1 MHSLWKP
8 REGSEFG
15 RTWCNIS
22 SNRKGAASSPLFLS
36 PPFIIFVH
44 VPLFCCCHI
53 DIFFLTPTLAMDLL
67 DYGSSSDEEDA
78 DKKKAAAPPA
88 AAVAS
93 APKSILKKP
102 PAAAAAKPPATE
114 KLKKKILSL
123 QAVLPPH
130 ILQQL
135 TQSQV
140 QGDNEEDDED
150 DDEDDW
156 KAPASSSPTAAK
168 QGIHSFLS
176 ELQQSAPTKNTSNH
190 KSSSKLGA
198 AFLSTTTV
206 VTQKSDA
213 VRDIHGEA
221 PVEETSVT
229 KPAVQAAPKQLAPP
243 AVVPATSA
251 VDVPATMPPP
261 PQPTAAASSTTTT
274 AAAVPSKR
282 QRQEMERLLRQGQ
295 FDAAL
300 TNSQN
305 TIAMAQPASL
315 QPTDG
320 ASQAVD
326 TTGLIRHTATP
337 LYQASQGQAVVG
349 HGGAGRGKNQIH
361 HLLANA
367 ASLDLA
373 RARGLVGKNT
383 GKKNTGKR
391 KYGW

>member
-22 SNRKGAASSPLFLS
+22 SNRKGAASFPLS
-36 PPFIIFVH
+36 PPFIFFVH
-44 VPLFCCCHI
+44 VPLFCCYHI
-53 DIFFLTPTLAMDLL
+53 DLL

-221 PVEETSVT
+221 PVEEKSVT

-243 AVVPATSA
+243 AVVPATFA
-251 VDVPATMPPP
+251 VDVPVTMPPP
-261 PQPTAAASSTTTT
+261 PQPTVAASSTTTTT

-320 ASQAVD
+320 VSQAVD